1 MVKVV
6 AVAAGL
12 LVGAVSLGAR
22 AQTAPQPNA
31 VPPALAPAP
40 PASAPRPL
48 PAQPALHHVPV
59 TTAAERAP
67 LHVAAAIDRP
77 DLVRRAV
84 LVYAQGDHVE
94 EVPFERS
101 AGDALP
107 YVAVVPADRVVR
119 PRIAYAIE
127 IEQTD
132 GQRVPVFASRADMQP
147 VQVVGDEVDA
157 REEALLA
164 RLQGRRFVLDTG
176 GEWASFGPSTAKVC
190 PGACAP
196 AGATQT
202 TVPRSI
208 LDNYWHLD
216 VGVTYRLLRTVSEIG
231 IRGGM
236 VRGTSVVPNVT
247 DPSQFNV
254 GLNYGAA
261 WIRIRATDWLHLEA
275 ETLSSIT
282 EVGFSLGGGGSVL
295 VGDEYAS
302 HLTVGLESVQ
312 VFGTRGFSRFDI
324 VANDR
329 LRLAPIVEVTDMP
342 HAASA
347 GVRLLMEV
355 GYDLQGGWL
364 VTVRGGYQARI
375 FDSGGPAAGA
385 GLAYAF

>member
-1 MVKVV
+1 
-6 AVAAGL
+6 
-12 LVGAVSLGAR
+12 
-22 AQTAPQPNA
+22 
-31 VPPALAPAP
+31 
-40 PASAPRPL
+40 
-48 PAQPALHHVPV
+48 
-59 TTAAERAP
+59 
-67 LHVAAAIDRP
+67 
-77 DLVRRAV
+77 VRRAV
-84 LVYAQGDHVE
+84 LVYTQGDRVE

-119 PRIAYAIE
+119 PSISYAIE

-132 GQRVPVFASRADMQP
+132 GQRVPVFASRDDMQP

-164 RLQGRRFVLDTG
+164 RLHGRRFVLETG
-176 GEWASFGPSTAKVC
+176 GEYASFGPSTAQVC
-190 PGACAP
+190 SGACAP
-196 AGATQT
+196 AGAPQT
-202 TVPRSI
+202 TVPRNV

-216 VGVTYRLLRTVSEIG
+216 FGVTYRLLRTVSEIG
-231 IRGGM
+231 IRGGLY
-236 VRGTSVVPNVT
+236 RGTSVVPNVT
-247 DPSQFNV
+247 DASQFNV

-261 WIRIRATDWLHLEA
+261 WIRVRASDWLHLEA

-295 VGDEYAS
+295 VGDEYGS
-302 HLTVGLESVQ
+302 HLTVGVESVQ

-329 LRLAPIVEVTDMP
+329 LHLAPIVEVTNMP
-342 HAASA
+342 HADSA

-355 GYDLQGGWL
+355 GYDLGGGWL
-364 VTVRGGYQARI
+364 LTVRGGYQARV

-385 GLAYAF
+385 GVAYAF